1 LVIAGFF
8 SPFLDGND
16 DNYQTKW
23 PKLTLCGPFSITHRI
38 RAQQKQYV
46 DFPLQS
52 SRAVAVELTRKRFP
66 PPCLADVFKGS
77 SHQHLPSGAV
87 VQWQNSAI
95 INDCTGGGSIPPSP
109 STSQM
114 MWSFGPAFSS
124 ELRSPASVVHGLKR
138 PCLFG
143 LQVRSLLGVPNSCPS
158 PNAHNSLGTRCLTR
172 LFSSKYVFNLF
183 LWFII
188 MPATWQL
195 SRARVP
201 VCSVTIKQYN

>member
-1 LVIAGFF
+1 MRPLFIAGFF

-114 MWSFGPAFSS
+114 LWSFGPAFSS
-124 ELRSPASVVHGLKR
+124 ELLSPASVVHGLKR

-143 LQVRSLLGVPNSCPS
+143 LQVRSLLGVPNSCPE
-158 PNAHNSLGTRCLTR
+158 PQRTQQPRHTVFDQALLFQVRIQFVFVVYYNACDMAAV
-172 LFSSKYVFNLF
+172 SS
-183 LWFII
+183 
-188 MPATWQL
+188 
-195 SRARVP
+195 
-201 VCSVTIKQYN
+201 